1 MTYDND
7 NKNPEHF
14 IVGIFASRRNHNV
27 HFELGNVCVDIFIY
41 TKLSVQRHSL
51 RSEVNTI

>member
-1 MTYDND
+1 MTYEND